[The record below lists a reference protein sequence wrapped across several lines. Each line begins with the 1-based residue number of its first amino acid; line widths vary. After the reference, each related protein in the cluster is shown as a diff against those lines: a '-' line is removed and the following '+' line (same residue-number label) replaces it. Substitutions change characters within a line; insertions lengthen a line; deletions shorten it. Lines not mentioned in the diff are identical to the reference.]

1 MFPLSNIVMHALLSQ
16 MRKFFFNEPAQFRCF
31 YKFFLLFSSR
41 RSKRELVMHAFTY
54 ILLTVTWF
62 FFLFTSAKILSRS
75 RYFMNEKWN
84 ERLVLQHETC
94 YDGGGWWSVCITWS
108 FWLSHWSRSPTI
120 LRALFHSRFF
130 SHHHA
135 WYRWCCCCCCFVKR
149 DVIKRFIAM
158 NYFE

>member
-1 MFPLSNIVMHALLSQ
+1 MHY
-16 MRKFFFNEPAQFRCF
+16 RKWGNSSSMNPRNFVVFLI
-31 YKFFLLFSSR
+31 FFLFFSSEN
-41 RSKRELVMHAFTY
+41 SLCMQTTY

-62 FFLFTSAKILSRS
+62 FSFSQVQKKILSRS
-75 RYFMNEKWN
+75 HYFMNEKWN

-130 SHHHA
+130 LTTTLDTVFLLLLLSCTICDKEI
-135 WYRWCCCCCCFVKR
+135 YCNEIVR
-149 DVIKRFIAM
+149 IGIAKKF
-158 NYFE
+158 NLSAFFN

>member
-1 MFPLSNIVMHALLSQ
+1 MTISESLMFPLSNIVMHALLSQ

-31 YKFFLLFSSR
+31 YNFLLAGVKENS
-41 RSKRELVMHAFTY
+41 LCMHAY

-130 SHHHA
+130 LTTTPDT
-135 WYRWCCCCCCFVKR
+135 VVVV
-149 DVIKRFIAM
+149 VIVALSSEM
-158 NYFE
+158 W